1 MHPIFSAVTGGNG
14 IPTTLVLAEGM
25 YYNVR
30 RPWALGS
37 KEILAYGKWI
47 K

>member
-1 MHPIFSAVTGGNG
+1 MKGFGLSFGFTVSSPMDT
-14 IPTTLVLAEGM
+14 TTLVHGEGM

-37 KEILAYGKWI
+37 KEILAYGK
-47 K
+47 